1 LVDFS
6 FPVDGFISV
15 LDYLG
20 TIAFAI
26 TGASKAISHKADIFG
41 IIVLATVVGVGGG
54 VTRDVLFGRFPV
66 AFSDPIYVILTV
78 ITGVVMFFLFSY
90 LKKKM
95 NIWLVVDA
103 VGLGVFSVIGASI
116 AFQIVGMNFLPMLFG
131 GMITAIGGGILRD
144 IFVREIP
151 IVFVKEVYAVASLIG
166 IVIFYLVLSTSND
179 IQIASIIG
187 IVAATGIRLLA
198 MKFNWNLPKVR
209 ES

>member
-1 LVDFS
+1 MVDFS

-90 LKKKM
+90 LKKK
-95 NIWLVVDA
+95 L
-103 VGLGVFSVIGASI
+103 
-116 AFQIVGMNFLPMLFG
+116 
-131 GMITAIGGGILRD
+131 
-144 IFVREIP
+144 
-151 IVFVKEVYAVASLIG
+151 
-166 IVIFYLVLSTSND
+166 
-179 IQIASIIG
+179 
-187 IVAATGIRLLA
+187 
-198 MKFNWNLPKVR
+198 
-209 ES
+209 